1 MALSQSLRNRAVV
14 IEKFITIPVASA
26 TVVGPAVP
34 AGTLVLAAGI
44 EVLAAVSDSPTTY
57 TVAASD
63 GTTTFMAA
71 TSIKNAAANSIKTA
85 TFQAGFIAAADTV
98 DAVVVVSGTAPATTT
113 AARMWAVV
121 IDVNDCV
128 FPAAEVDRDT
138 LA

>member
-1 MALSQSLRNRAVV
+1 MALSQSLRNKAVLV
-14 IEKFITIPVASA
+14 EKYVTLATASG

-34 AGTLVLAAGI
+34 AGTVVLSAGI
-44 EVLAAVSDSPTTY
+44 EVLSAVPTVTTF

-71 TSIKNAAANSIKTA
+71 TSISNTVAGTIRAGVTP
-85 TFQAGFIAAADTV
+85 GFIAAADTV
-98 DAVVVVSGTAPATTT
+98 DAVLVISGTPGAIPA
-113 AARMWAVV
+113 RIWAL
-121 IDVNDCV
+121 IADVNDSV